1 MTKSKIAI
9 GTAQIGMDYGI
20 ANNIGKPDLDEVKK
34 IFDIAS
40 KNNID
45 TFDTALNYGDSEK
58 IIGIIG
64 LGESKVI
71 TKLPAFNGRKEEI
84 REWLNKKI
92 NESFEHLQVDSIF
105 GLLLHNPKDLINNDI
120 GQELIH
126 GLNQY
131 REEGK
136 IKKIGVSVYSPDE
149 LEELIS
155 ILKIDIIQA
164 PLNIMDRRLL
174 TSGWMERLKSLDI
187 EVHVRSI
194 FLQGL
199 LLMKQVDL
207 PDQFKKWS
215 SHFSKWYSWLDE
227 HQISPL
233 NACLNYAMNIDD
245 IDKVVIG
252 IDNAEQ
258 LDEICMI
265 NPESGFVFPDYLM
278 SQDEMLINPSNW
290 L

>member
-20 ANNIGKPDLDEVKK
+20 ANNMGKPDLDEVKK

-64 LGESKVI
+64 ISESKVI

-84 REWLNKKI
+84 REWLNEKI
-92 NESFEHLQVDSIF
+92 NQSFENLQADSIF

-120 GQELIH
+120 GEELIQ

-155 ILKIDIIQA
+155 NLKIDIIQA

-174 TSGWMERLKSLDI
+174 TSGWMERLKSLGI

-199 LLMKQVDL
+199 LLMKQEDL

-227 HQISPL
+227 YQISPL
-233 NACLNYAMNIDD
+233 NACLNYAMHIDD

-252 IDNAEQ
+252 IDNAGQ

-265 NPESGFVFPDYLM
+265 NHESGFVFPDYLM

>member
-20 ANNIGKPDLDEVKK
+20 ANNMGKPDLDEVKK

-64 LGESKVI
+64 ISESKVI

-84 REWLNKKI
+84 REWLNEKI
-92 NESFEHLQVDSIF
+92 NQSFENLQADSIF

-120 GQELIH
+120 GEELIQ

-136 IKKIGVSVYSPDE
+136 IKKIGV
-149 LEELIS
+149 
-155 ILKIDIIQA
+155 
-164 PLNIMDRRLL
+164 
-174 TSGWMERLKSLDI
+174 
-187 EVHVRSI
+187 
-194 FLQGL
+194 
-199 LLMKQVDL
+199 
-207 PDQFKKWS
+207 
-215 SHFSKWYSWLDE
+215 
-227 HQISPL
+227 
-233 NACLNYAMNIDD
+233 
-245 IDKVVIG
+245 
-252 IDNAEQ
+252 
-258 LDEICMI
+258 
-265 NPESGFVFPDYLM
+265 
-278 SQDEMLINPSNW
+278 
-290 L
+290 

>member
-20 ANNIGKPDLDEVKK
+20 ANNMGKPDLDEVKK

-64 LGESKVI
+64 ISESKVI

-84 REWLNKKI
+84 REWLNEKI
-92 NESFEHLQVDSIF
+92 NQSFENLQADSIF

-120 GQELIH
+120 GEELIQ

-155 ILKIDIIQA
+155 NLKIDIIQA

-174 TSGWMERLKSLDI
+174 TSGWMERLKSLGI

-199 LLMKQVDL
+199 LLMKQEDL
-207 PDQFKKWS
+207 PDQFKKWLRLQGRLRCIKY
-215 SHFSKWYSWLDE
+215 HDNNK
-227 HQISPL
+227 
-233 NACLNYAMNIDD
+233 NKNYAPANHSMY
-245 IDKVVIG
+245 IG
-252 IDNAEQ
+252 LLSA
-258 LDEICMI
+258 DE
-265 NPESGFVFPDYLM
+265 
-278 SQDEMLINPSNW
+278 
-290 L
+290 